1 MLLFFSGS
9 ILQRAQ
15 FFAGGDAVR
24 FPAKNAS
31 GRVYRGAGRKYCF
44 MEEWAETIEI
54 SQREWYNIPYS

>member
-1 MLLFFSGS
+1 MIHCPQSESSAGS
-9 ILQRAQ
+9 FLR
-15 FFAGGDAVR
+15 GGDAVR

>member
-1 MLLFFSGS
+1 MIHCPQSESSAGS
-9 ILQRAQ
+9 FLR
-15 FFAGGDAVR
+15 GDAVR

-54 SQREWYNIPYS
+54 SQREWYNIPCG

>member
-1 MLLFFSGS
+1 MIHCPQSESSAGS
-9 ILQRAQ
+9 FLR
-15 FFAGGDAVR
+15 GGMQCAFR
-24 FPAKNAS
+24 QKNAS